1 MSAVT
6 TKNKLKVLLIG
17 GDPVRNRTP
26 LKKLE
31 KFIDFKHITQEK
43 QEVLPNQVK
52 DAQAIVVVTK
62 FVSNALWGSARKIK
76 QNNKGEPIEI
86 VQVLTVNHVVD
97 GLKQIKRFAPY
108 FEDEK
113 SKKRVEPK
121 PEEETAPV
129 QDVVV
134 ESVTLEPVKQL
145 TLGMSA
151 DELWD
156 HYGEDLCKTV
166 QATIKGG
173 EKFKE
178 SALTDMLGSLVG
190 VPADDVKSMLPQ
202 LALRGIL
209 VNTVADTWKVPALDE
224 EYDYEPDQ
232 VEAPVEV
239 PEIEPETAS
248 EPPKKHEHGFEM
260 VQIISGLPEG
270 PYDSMREI
278 ARVARRCPTFRM
290 MSGEEIS
297 PGYGDVL
304 CKKATALGVIV
315 KNADDTYA
323 IVRDTSVNVTLVAET
338 PDKVKATPKPTDS
351 FEERLARVIK
361 QEGAPASPG
370 AKVVSVSDAVR
381 ASFEMGILTF
391 GTWWNGMQAMKAAL
405 PDKYWD
411 ELACLTIS
419 RKLKTDAGRAES
431 YVAFKPEFKAAE
443 WDSLAWEAL
452 KKMPAEVFVSLFRRV
467 DDLPAQFKCEE
478 CKESFRVPRR
488 CVACNKAKKESFSN
502 RISL

>member
-1 MSAVT
+1 MAE
-6 TKNKLKVLLIG
+6 KLKVLLIG

-31 KFIDFKHITQEK
+31 KHLNFRHITQEK

-52 DAQAIVVVTK
+52 DVQAIVVVTK

-97 GLKQIKRFAPY
+97 GLKQIKRFASY
-108 FEDEK
+108 FEEEK
-113 SKKRVEPK
+113 LKKKSEPE
-121 PEEETAPV
+121 PEEVVPV

-134 ESVTLEPVKQL
+134 ESIAMEPEKPL
-145 TLGMSA
+145 TLGLSA

-156 HYGEDLCKTV
+156 HYGDDLCKTV

-232 VEAPVEV
+232 VEAPPEV
-239 PEIEPETAS
+239 AEIEPETAP
-248 EPPKKHEHGFEM
+248 EPPKKREHGFEM

-270 PYDSMREI
+270 PYASKREI
-278 ARVARRCPTFRM
+278 ARLARRCPTFRM
-290 MSGEEIS
+290 LSGEEIS
-297 PGYGDVL
+297 PGYGDVI
-304 CKKATALGVIV
+304 CRKAIALGVIV
-315 KNADDTYA
+315 KNADDTYT
-323 IVRDTSVNVTLVAET
+323 IVRDASVNVTLVAET
-338 PDKVKATPKPTDS
+338 PDKVKATPKSTDS

-361 QEGAPASPG
+361 QEEAPAASKG

-381 ASFEMGILTF
+381 VSFEMGILTF
-391 GTWWNGMQAMKAAL
+391 GTWWNGMQALKASL

-431 YVAFKPEFKAAE
+431 YVAFKPEFKMAE

-488 CVACNKAKKESFSN
+488 CVACNKVKRESFSN